1 MDDVPCS
8 RCKYNSTDCMQYPCC
23 ECKGTAVP
31 ITDEYKT
38 RKSYFE
44 PKGGKAKAP
53 RTKADQVDHPSHYA
67 GKYECIDVMVD
78 VFGPEY
84 VQAFCLC
91 NAFKYLYRC
100 MKKHEAPVE
109 DIEKAEWYLT
119 KFLKLESVADGE

>member
-1 MDDVPCS
+1 MNEVPCS
-8 RCKYNSTDCMQYPCC
+8 QCKHRDLEPKQFPCC
-23 ECKGTAVP
+23 MCKGTASP
-31 ITDEYKT
+31 NSYEYWAWLNFFDPDT
-38 RKSYFE
+38 KSTE
-44 PKGGKAKAP
+44 ASPDP
-53 RTKADQVDHPSHYA
+53 VSHPAHYA

-100 MKKHEAPVE
+100 MKKYEAPVE

-119 KFLKLESVADGE
+119 KFLKLESVADDE